1 MLERDFIPEQF
12 ANLLGQMA
20 HSSPKLSSA
29 LAPIAHAVPAVITLV
44 YRRRPEPFQSYA
56 AVTSLSYAAVTSLSL
71 RCCHLSCLML
81 LSPSVL
87 ADVLRFDNTYSLLH
101 TKKVGYTA
109 EVLLPDKAC
118 EEKLQGLGSVSPP

>member
-1 MLERDFIPEQF
+1 MLLRKPSEESLWLSDVRDEMLERDFIPEQF

-56 AVTSLSYAAVTSLSL
+56 AVTSL
-71 RCCHLSCLML
+71 ML
-81 LSPSVL
+81 VHVP
-87 ADVLRFDNTYSLLH
+87 R
-101 TKKVGYTA
+101 G
-109 EVLLPDKAC
+109 
-118 EEKLQGLGSVSPP
+118 